1 MSNQPSSQ
9 ALDLSRYFSAIHR
22 GGDGIWHVAGS
33 QPVSYS
39 EGGHDRCFSV
49 EDGSFWFQHRNA
61 CILELIKACPPADGG
76 IVFDIGGGNGYVAK
90 GISDAGFPTVLV
102 EPGPE
107 GAGNARQRG
116 LADVVCAT
124 LDGAGLR
131 AGSLPAVGIF
141 DVLEHVVDDAGF
153 LRQLHA
159 ALAAGGRLYLT
170 VPAYQLLWS
179 DRDVIAG
186 HQRRYRL
193 GQLTALLAANGFQV
207 EYASYFFRPLVLP
220 ILLFRTLPTRLG
232 IVRKDV
238 DADRVAKDHNT
249 RQGPLKRVLRR
260 LHGGEI
266 GNVRAGIRMRFGASC
281 IVAATRRD

>member
-49 EDGSFWFQHRNA
+49 EDGSFWFRHRNA

-76 IVFDIGGGNGYVAK
+76 PVFDVGGGNGYVAK
-90 GISDAGFPTVLV
+90 GISDGGYPTVLI
-102 EPGPE
+102 EPGR
-107 GAGNARQRG
+107 GGSFNAKQRG

-141 DVLEHVVDDAGF
+141 DVLEHIEDDAGF

-159 ALAAGGRLYLT
+159 ALAPGGRLYLT

-179 DRDVIAG
+179 NSDDFAG
-186 HQRRYRL
+186 HKRRYRL

-207 EYASYFFRPLVLP
+207 EYGSYFFRPLVLP
-220 ILLFRTLPTRLG
+220 VFIFRTLPSWLG
-232 IVRKDV
+232 LVRKDV
-238 DADRVAKDHNT
+238 DAERVTKDHSSQ
-249 RQGPLKRVLRR
+249 QGLLKRMLRR